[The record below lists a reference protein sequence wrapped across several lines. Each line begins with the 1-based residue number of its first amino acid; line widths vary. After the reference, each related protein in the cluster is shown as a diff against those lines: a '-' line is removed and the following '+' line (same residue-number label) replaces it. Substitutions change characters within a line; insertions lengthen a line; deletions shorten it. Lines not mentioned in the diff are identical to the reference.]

1 MTSSV
6 HFDWCFNEFCFD
18 PCHPYMECLLMLL
31 NLGNIRETSPVFLLL
46 NHFHSDNSGGW
57 KAYAVDA
64 EEGDRVEVEFYKVE
78 ELPTDC
84 SGWSIAVCTL
94 YLA

>member
-1 MTSSV
+1 M
-6 HFDWCFNEFCFD
+6 
-18 PCHPYMECLLMLL
+18 
-31 NLGNIRETSPVFLLL
+31 
-46 NHFHSDNSGGW
+46 
-57 KAYAVDA
+57 DA

-84 SGWSIAVCTL
+84 SGWSIAVCSTL